1 MSVARNRSVITPRDL
16 EWLEWMGRWRFVTG
30 PMIAREFSARGQSAP
45 PTSVDRR
52 LRVFIERGL
61 VGYERV
67 LADTPRL
74 LWLTRAGMRLAELD
88 GPVVTPKFADIR
100 HDLKVIDV
108 AHWLSTTRVPS
119 HTLVTEREIRR
130 REGGLRPDESGTY
143 SLRVTGWKRNRAYP
157 DLVSVNPSG
166 RAWGHEIE
174 LSRKNHDRL
183 VHLMRAYYDA
193 PAFAG
198 AVYYVADHLR
208 PYVEAAAKQVNE
220 AATQDGANGHVIN
233 VEPLPSIGGQA

>member
-1 MSVARNRSVITPRDL
+1 MRDQYRDEFVEARGAERRRSDRATRQRRLPARRATSCGALTTTSRGAHRRSAGSTPAGRFGGHAVSVAGNRSVITPRDL

-100 HDLKVIDV
+100 HDLKVI
-108 AHWLSTTRVPS
+108 
-119 HTLVTEREIRR
+119 
-130 REGGLRPDESGTY
+130 
-143 SLRVTGWKRNRAYP
+143 
-157 DLVSVNPSG
+157 
-166 RAWGHEIE
+166 
-174 LSRKNHDRL
+174 
-183 VHLMRAYYDA
+183 
-193 PAFAG
+193 
-198 AVYYVADHLR
+198 
-208 PYVEAAAKQVNE
+208 
-220 AATQDGANGHVIN
+220 
-233 VEPLPSIGGQA
+233 